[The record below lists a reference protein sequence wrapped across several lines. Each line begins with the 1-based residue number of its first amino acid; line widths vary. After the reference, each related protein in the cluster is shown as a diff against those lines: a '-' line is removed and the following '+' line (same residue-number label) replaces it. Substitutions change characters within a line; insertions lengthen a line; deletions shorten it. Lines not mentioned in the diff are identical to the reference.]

1 MRRIAPLAGI
11 LCCLMRAAPA
21 AADPS
26 VDYMLHCRGCH
37 GPDGEGI
44 DGGAPAF
51 RGQLG
56 RFLSVP
62 DGRAYLVRV
71 PGAAQSELSDARLAA
86 LLDWLVRTFDP
97 DGVPHDFAPYAADEV
112 ARYRALPLSEVAATR
127 DGLLRA
133 AEARARAAQ

>member
-62 DGRAYLVRV
+62 DGRAYLVR
-71 PGAAQSELSDARLAA
+71 
-86 LLDWLVRTFDP
+86 TFDP